1 MTPLNV
7 VTLILRESQE
17 KKREKKG
24 EENVFEEI
32 IAESFPNLGME
43 RHLDP
48 GGTENSHQNQQKQAN
63 TKTCCSYICKIE
75 RFKKILKAARQMKS
89 NLQVKTNKVIRKSLH
104 RNLAGQKTV
113 A

>member
-1 MTPLNV
+1 MKLNKRGKELCNVSSDLGNSVTPLNV

-48 GGTENSHQNQQKQAN
+48 GGTENSH
-63 TKTCCSYICKIE
+63 
-75 RFKKILKAARQMKS
+75 
-89 NLQVKTNKVIRKSLH
+89 
-104 RNLAGQKTV
+104 
-113 A
+113 